1 MAKTQSKS
9 KLSIFKL
16 AVLALCILLVPMLA
30 ACDLV
35 TINVDKQLNEVVASF
50 DNGKVEVTR
59 ENLIMTYNSIGNSRF
74 DNSSTPTQ
82 EGIEQTVDLAL
93 NRAILVQFLTS
104 DDFAAEREK
113 LGYSK
118 IELTTAQAN
127 TIWRNVYS
135 YLNSAIKSYED
146 DLRADA
152 DAEITEPTSEETEE
166 TAYTPYEKTY
176 EIVYNEANGTY
187 ELSKIEPETEV
198 ENVSVALFDTNA
210 NLTFAQKAEIAY
222 NTFRE
227 KYWEYTDSIE
237 MNPNH
242 PSNQTESFSDQAWN
256 KFINSLLRSE
266 ADRNLSKVNTEAF
279 LREVQRVYDV
289 YYENEILTVFQ
300 ENYTNSLS
308 VTSEMVGTK
317 FKELY
322 NAQYEEFNANPSAF
336 DSLIPT
342 SGESVYYMYD
352 ANGYFKVNHI
362 LVSFSD
368 EQNNEIEAL
377 GTQLSNGQI
386 TLDQYNKKVASVKS
400 KTMAYNRD
408 TGEYESMESMYN
420 SLKNALT
427 AAQSQAQKLVVF
439 RDFMHRYSTDTATLN
454 ADSCYYIPLDEDK
467 DTMEENFAN
476 ASRELYNDGKVCAY
490 TGWVETSYG
499 YHIIMYTGNAQSLST
514 SGNNETIMLNLDAYY
529 LNPLYNKTMLDAIIE
544 QITLSSYS
552 TYETTTLNAIKSGKE
567 IVKNPSSYSDLY

>member
-152 DAEITEPTSEETEE
+152 NAQITEPTSEETTE

>member
-146 DLRADA
+146 DLRSNANA
-152 DAEITEPTSEETEE
+152 QITEPTSEETTE

-187 ELSKIEPETEV
+187 ELSTIEPETEV

-308 VTSEMVGTK
+308 VTSEMVATK

-386 TLDQYNKKVASVKS
+386 TLDQYNKRVASVKS

-467 DTMEENFAN
+467 DTMEVNFAN
-476 ASRELYNDGKVCAY
+476 ASRELYNDCKVCAY
-490 TGWVETSYG
+490 TGWVETAYG

-544 QITLSSYS
+544 QVTLSSYS

>member
-1 MAKTQSKS
+1 
-9 KLSIFKL
+9 
-16 AVLALCILLVPMLA
+16 MLA

-118 IELTTAQAN
+118 IELTTVQAN

-544 QITLSSYS
+544 QVTLSSYS